1 MRLVL
6 RAGAGSTGLRRRG
19 RAGIL
24 DNETFLGYLLL
35 LPTIAI
41 LVVFLAFPFAYGV
54 ILSTT
59 TTEVGDSTLG
69 QFVGLANYIY
79 ETAKDGVFRGALLN
93 TFSYTFWTTIV
104 KFTLGLTMAL
114 LLNQVFPGQR
124 FVRAALLLPWIIPSV
139 LSTLSWRWMFDP
151 TFSVINWVM
160 NSGMPL
166 PMCHGSSTC
175 VNWLGTPTT
184 AMLSMMIVNIWRG
197 VPFYGIAFLAGLQT
211 IPVELYEAARVDGA
225 SRMKQFLN
233 ITLPMLRPVLLV
245 VILLSTILTFAD
257 FQLPWVLTQ
266 GAPYNSSH
274 LLATWAYTMA
284 IPSNYLGIGAAIS
297 LFLFPILT
305 IIIAVV
311 LLMLR
316 KAD

>member
-1 MRLVL
+1 MRLAIGA
-6 RAGAGSTGLRRRG
+6 RAASTGLRRRG
-19 RAGIL
+19 PRIL
-24 DNETFLGYLLL
+24 DNEVMLGYLLL

-41 LVVFLAFPFAYGV
+41 LLVFLAFPFFYGV

-59 TTEVGDSTLG
+59 STEVGDNTLG
-69 QFVGLANYIY
+69 QFVALANYTF
-79 ETAKDGVFRGALLN
+79 EAARDSVFRGAFLN
-93 TFSYTFWTTIV
+93 TFAYTIWTTIV
-104 KFTLGLTMAL
+104 KFVLGLTMAL

-139 LSTLSWRWMFDP
+139 LSTLAWRWMFDP
-151 TFSVINWVM
+151 TFSVVNWVM
-160 NSGMPL
+160 NSGMHL
-166 PMCHGSSTC
+166 PICHGSSTC
-175 VNWLGTPTT
+175 VNWLGQPNT

-197 VPFYGIAFLAGLQT
+197 TPFYGIAFLAGLQT
-211 IPVELYEAARVDGA
+211 IPVELYEAAKVDGA
-225 SRMKQFLN
+225 SRIRQFLD

-257 FQLPWVLTQ
+257 FQLPWVLTR

-297 LFLFPILT
+297 LFLFPVLT
-305 IIIAVV
+305 IVIAIV

-316 KAD
+316 RPE